1 MKTAICVLGY
11 GLNAVIAS
19 TLLKAEYYIVIDS
32 ENDANQE
39 KIVNHYN
46 NVSTGADIFISQLL
60 ISKGVNIVVCGSCE
74 NNALKLFKEA
84 NVEILNIVSGSVSE
98 YLNSFYPKNKPMFYY

>member
-1 MKTAICVLGY
+1 MKTAICVSGD
-11 GLNAVIAS
+11 GVDAVIAS
-19 TLLKAEYYIVIDS
+19 TLMKAEYYIVIDS
-32 ENDANQE
+32 ENDTNQE

-46 NVSTGADIFISQLL
+46 NLSPGADIFISQLL

-84 NVEILNIVSGSVSE
+84 NVKILNNFSGSVSE
-98 YLNSFYPKNKPMFYY
+98 YLNGFYTKNKPMFYY